1 MVLKHISS
9 GLFRE
14 LLTGMIFTNNKS
26 YQLHIDYGAVG
37 QFGKGISRAAPLLKK
52 WGINKVEIKLFDN
65 MHHDI
70 LHEQNYYDVYRF
82 IEGKII

>member
-26 YQLHIDYGAVG
+26 YQLHIDYPVKMMQQANLV
-37 QFGKGISRAAPLLKK
+37 KELVRRIIVK
-52 WGINKVEIKLFDN
+52 KVEIKLFDN

>member
-1 MVLKHISS
+1 
-9 GLFRE
+9 
-14 LLTGMIFTNNKS
+14 
-26 YQLHIDYGAVG
+26 
-37 QFGKGISRAAPLLKK
+37 LLKK

>member
-26 YQLHIDYGAVG
+26 YQLHIDYPVYLLSGKNDAVG
-37 QFGKGISRAAPLLKK
+37 QFGKGISKTHHCYIFLQETMYHYKSR
-52 WGINKVEIKLFDN
+52 IRKVNEKSCF
-65 MHHDI
+65 
-70 LHEQNYYDVYRF
+70 
-82 IEGKII
+82 

>member
-1 MVLKHISS
+1 
-9 GLFRE
+9 
-14 LLTGMIFTNNKS
+14 MIFTNNKS
-26 YQLHIDYGAVG
+26 YQLHIDYPVYLLSGKNDAVG

-52 WGINKVEIKLFDN
+52 RGINKVEIKLFDN